1 MQDRPNGGYHILS
14 ASTLAGYLATV
25 EVANDR
31 LGGRPKDW
39 KIRDVADGNLNSV
52 FLVDGPD
59 GALCVKQAL
68 PYVRVHGESWPLDI
82 NRAVYENAYAER
94 LAPHVGPLAPA
105 IFHFDAEQFVIV
117 MEKLEPHIILRK
129 ALIEGVHYPQVPA
142 AVAEYIAK
150 ASFFT
155 SDLAAPFETKAADIA
170 LFSRNI
176 FLQRISADLIF
187 RDPYETVWR
196 NKVIEPYL
204 SAWSDDFRSDLDIK
218 TSVARLRALYFGKA
232 QSLIHGDLHTGSVM
246 VTPEDTRVI
255 DGEFAWVGPSG
266 FDVGNF
272 MAHYV
277 MAWFARGY
285 QAGDAA
291 ERTAFRKVIAAD
303 IVTFHETFRR
313 RVLEIWRGAQNAG
326 DAYPASHFAGPAG
339 EARLE
344 SLRQAYVDDIFSDAI
359 GFLALKII
367 RRVLGYA
374 QIADFLVIDDPETQA
389 RAKASALA
397 LARSLL
403 LHPDRYRDIA
413 AVVDALPRFD
423 DAGLDPRL
431 SRCWG
436 RLATIALRSA
446 ADD

>member
-1 MQDRPNGGYHILS
+1 MLDTLNSQYRILD
-14 ASTLAGYLATV
+14 AATLTSYLAALSMV
-25 EVANDR
+25 RDH
-31 LGGRPKDW
+31 LGGQPENWR
-39 KIRDVADGNLNSV
+39 IRDVADGNLNSV

-59 GALCVKQAL
+59 GGLCVKQAL

-82 NRAVYENAYAER
+82 NRAVYETAYAQR
-94 LAPHVGPLAPA
+94 LAPHVGSLAPA

-129 ALIEGVHYPQVPA
+129 ALIDGVHFPKVPA
-142 AVAEYIAK
+142 AVADYVAK

-187 RDPYETVWR
+187 SDPYETVWR
-196 NKVIEPYL
+196 NKVIEPHL
-204 SAWSDDFRSDLDIK
+204 SAWAAAFREDLDLK
-218 TSVARLRALYFGKA
+218 AAVARLRALYFGKT

-246 VTPEDTRVI
+246 VTAEDTRVI

-272 MAHYV
+272 IAHYV
-277 MAWFARGY
+277 MAWFAKGY
-285 QAGDAA
+285 QAGDTR
-291 ERTAFRKVIAAD
+291 ERMAFRELIAAD
-303 IVTFHETFRR
+303 IVAFHETFRR
-313 RVLEIWRGAQNAG
+313 RFLEIWRTETKTG
-326 DAYPASHFAGPAG
+326 DAYPTAHFAGPAG

-344 SLRQAYVDDIFSDAI
+344 SLRLAYVDDIFRDAI
-359 GFLALKII
+359 GFLALKVI

-374 QIADFLVIDDPETQA
+374 QIADFLVIEDQEKQA
-389 RAKASALA
+389 RAKAGALA

-403 LHPDRYRDIA
+403 LHLESYNDVA
-413 AVVDALPRFD
+413 AIVDALPRFD
-423 DAGLDPRL
+423 DVGLDPRL
-431 SRCWG
+431 SRTW
-436 RLATIALRSA
+436 
-446 ADD
+446 

>member
-1 MQDRPNGGYHILS
+1 MQDRPNGGYQILS
-14 ASTLAGYLATV
+14 ASALPDYLTTL
-25 EVANDR
+25 EVARGR
-31 LGGRPKDW
+31 LGGSPSDW
-39 KIRDVADGNLNSV
+39 HVRDVADGNLNSV

-94 LAPHVGPLAPA
+94 LAPHVGPLAPE

-129 ALIEGVHYPQVPA
+129 VLIEGTHYPKVPA
-142 AVAEYIAK
+142 AVAEYVAK

-155 SDLAAPFETKAADIA
+155 SDLAAPFEAKAADIA

-176 FLQRISADLIF
+176 YLQRISADLIF

-196 NKVIEPYL
+196 NKQIEPHL
-204 SAWSDDFRSDLDIK
+204 SAWGDDFRSDLDLK
-218 TSVARLRALYFGKA
+218 SAVARLRALYFGKA

-246 VTPEDTRVI
+246 VTPDDTRVI

-272 MAHYV
+272 IAHYV
-277 MAWFARGY
+277 MAWFAKGY
-285 QAGDAA
+285 QAGDAG
-291 ERTAFRKVIAAD
+291 ERAAFREVIAAD

-313 RVLEIWRGAQNAG
+313 RFLEIWRAQENLG
-326 DAYPASHFAGPAG
+326 DAYPAAHFVGASG

-344 SLRQAYVDDIFSDAI
+344 SLRQAYVDDIFRDAI

-367 RRVLGYA
+367 RRSLGYA
-374 QIADFLVIDDPETQA
+374 QIADFLVIEDQEKQA

-403 LHPDRYRDIA
+403 LHPDRYKDIA
-413 AVVDALPRFD
+413 AIVDALQRFD
-423 DAGLDPRL
+423 DIGLDPRP
-431 SRCWG
+431 SRSW
-436 RLATIALRSA
+436 
-446 ADD
+446 

>member
-1 MQDRPNGGYHILS
+1 MQDRPNDGYRILS
-14 ASTLAGYLATV
+14 TSTLPDYLTTLK
-25 EVANDR
+25 VARDR
-31 LGGRPKDW
+31 LGGNPSDW
-39 KIRDVADGNLNSV
+39 RIRDVADGNLNSV

-94 LAPHVGPLAPA
+94 LAPHVGSLAPA
-105 IFHFDAEQFVIV
+105 IFHFDADQFVIV
-117 MEKLEPHIILRK
+117 MEKLEPHVILRK
-129 ALIEGVHYPQVPA
+129 ALIEGTYYPKVPA
-142 AVAEYIAK
+142 AVAEYVAQ

-155 SDLAAPFETKAADIA
+155 SDLAAPFEAKAADIA

-187 RDPYETVWR
+187 RDPYETAWR
-196 NKVIEPYL
+196 NKLIEPYL
-204 SAWSDDFRSDLDIK
+204 SAWGDDFRSELDLK
-218 TSVARLRALYFGKA
+218 AAVARLRALYFGKA

-246 VTPEDTRVI
+246 VTPDDTRVI

-272 MAHYV
+272 IAHYV
-277 MAWFARGY
+277 MAWFTKGY
-285 QAGDAA
+285 QEGDASGRA
-291 ERTAFRKVIAAD
+291 AFREAIAAD

-313 RVLEIWRGAQNAG
+313 RFLEIWRTEENLG
-326 DAYPASHFAGPAG
+326 DAYPAAHFVGPSG

-344 SLRQAYVDDIFSDAI
+344 SLRQVYVDDIFRDAI
-359 GFLALKII
+359 GFLALKVI

-374 QIADFLVIDDPETQA
+374 QIADFLVIEDREKQA

-403 LHPDRYRDIA
+403 LHPDRYKDIA
-413 AVVDALPRFD
+413 AIVDALPRFD
-423 DAGLDPRL
+423 DIGLDPRP
-431 SRCWG
+431 SRSW
-436 RLATIALRSA
+436 
-446 ADD
+446 